1 MQEKELLP
9 HLFRTEYRKIISV
22 LVRHFGFEQFAF
34 AEDIASDTFL
44 IAAETWGLKG
54 LPENPV
60 GWLYTV
66 AKNKARDL
74 VKRNAIF
81 QHKVRVAVI
90 SDEKSD
96 PETDIDLSEENIK
109 DSQLQMMFAI
119 ADPILSMESQIALI
133 LRILC
138 GFGIE
143 EIADAFLTNKETI
156 HKRLTRAKEKIRS
169 AQIKIILPSSGEINQ
184 RVDAVLT
191 SLYLLFNEG
200 YYSSNHDSVLRK
212 DFCLEAMRLTLLL
225 IENEKTNK
233 PSVDALFA
241 LMCFH
246 SSRFDAR
253 VDDKGEIIRYEE
265 QNVELWNEELIL
277 KGHYYL
283 NKASR
288 GKELSS
294 YHIEAAIG
302 YWHTIK
308 DDSTEKWDNI
318 LQLYNQLLFI
328 RYSPVTALNRTY
340 ALSKVKGKTVAIE
353 EAEKLGLTNNHLYHV
368 LLGYLF
374 TGSENTK
381 AVRHLK
387 TALKLAKTDRERNL
401 IRKDLKKVWEYG
413 SMGV

>member
-1 MQEKELLP
+1 MHEKELLP
-9 HLFRTEYRKIISV
+9 HLFRSEYQKITAV
-22 LVRHFGFEQFAF
+22 LVRHFGFEHFAL

-44 IAAETWGLKG
+44 TAAETWGLKG
-54 LPENPV
+54 IPENPV
-60 GWLYTV
+60 AWLYTV
-66 AKNKARDL
+66 AKNKARDQL
-74 VKRNAIF
+74 KRKAVF
-81 QHKVRVAVI
+81 LQKVRTAI
-90 SDEKSD
+90 TTDEKSF
-96 PETDIDLSEENIK
+96 PETDIDLSEDNIK

-119 ADPILSMESQIALI
+119 ANPVLSIESQIALT

-169 AQIKIILPSSGEINQ
+169 AKIKIILPSPVEINQ

-200 YYSSNHDSVLRK
+200 YYSSISDKVLRK
-212 DFCLEAMRLTLLL
+212 DFCLEAMRLTHLL

-233 PSVDALFA
+233 PEAEALFA

-246 SSRFDAR
+246 ASRFEAR
-253 VDDKGEIIRYEE
+253 VDENGEIIRYDE
-265 QNVELWNEELIL
+265 QNVSLWNEELIS

-288 GKELSS
+288 GKVLSS

-308 DDSTEKWDNI
+308 NDSSEKWENI
-318 LQLYNQLLFI
+318 LQLYNQLLFN
-328 RYSPVTALNRTY
+328 RYSPLTALNRTY
-340 ALSKVKGKTVAIE
+340 ALSKVKGKSAAIE
-353 EAEKLGLTNNHLYHV
+353 EAEQLGLHNNHLYHV
-368 LLGYLF
+368 LLGYLY
-374 TGSENTK
+374 TGDDNVK
-381 AVRHLK
+381 ATQHLK
-387 TALKLAKTDRERNL
+387 TAMKLAKTERERNL
-401 IRKDLKKVWEYG
+401 IGKDLKKCESVR
-413 SMGV
+413 V

>member
-9 HLFRTEYRKIISV
+9 HLFRSEYRKITAV
-22 LVRHFGFEQFAF
+22 LVRHFGFEEFAV

-44 IAAETWGLKG
+44 TAAETWGLKG
-54 LPENPV
+54 IPENPV
-60 GWLYTV
+60 AWLYAV
-66 AKNKARDL
+66 AKNKARDQL
-74 VKRNAIF
+74 KRKAVFLQKVKTAI
-81 QHKVRVAVI
+81 
-90 SDEKSD
+90 STDEKSV
-96 PETDIDLSEENIK
+96 PETDIDLSEDNIK

-119 ADPILSMESQIALI
+119 ANPILSMESQIALI

-156 HKRLTRAKEKIRS
+156 HKRLTRAKERIRS
-169 AQIKIILPSSGEINQ
+169 AKIKIILPSPAEINQ

-200 YYSSNHDSVLRK
+200 YYSSIHDTVLRK

-225 IENEKTNK
+225 IENEETNK
-233 PSVDALFA
+233 PQTEALFA

-246 SSRFDAR
+246 ASRFEAR
-253 VDDKGEIIRYEE
+253 VDENGEIIRYDE
-265 QNVELWNEELIL
+265 QNVSLWNEELIS

-308 DDSTEKWDNI
+308 NDSNEKWENI
-318 LQLYNQLLFI
+318 LQLYNQLLFN

-340 ALSKVKGKTVAIE
+340 ALSKVKGKPAAIE

-368 LLGYLF
+368 LLGYLY
-374 TGSENTK
+374 TGSDNAK
-381 AVRHLK
+381 ATWHLK
-387 TALKLAKTDRERNL
+387 TAMKLAKTERERIL
-401 IRKDLKKVWEYG
+401 IGKDLKKVWEYG

>member
-22 LVRHFGFEQFAF
+22 LVRHFGFEQLSL

-60 GWLYTV
+60 AWLYTV
-66 AKNKARDL
+66 AKNKARDQL
-74 VKRNAIF
+74 KRNSVF
-81 QHKVRVAVI
+81 QLKIRTAFI
-90 SDEKSD
+90 KDEKSI
-96 PETDIDLSEENIK
+96 PETDIDLSDENIK

-119 ADPILSMESQIALI
+119 ADPILSLESQIALI

-156 HKRLTRAKEKIRS
+156 HKRLARAKEKLRS
-169 AQIKIILPSSGEINQ
+169 AKIKISLPASGEVNL

-200 YYSSNHDSVLRK
+200 YYSSIRNTVLRK

-225 IENEKTNK
+225 IENEQTNTARTE
-233 PSVDALFA
+233 ALFA

-246 SSRFDAR
+246 ASRFDAR
-253 VDDKGEIIRYEE
+253 TDENGEIIRYDD
-265 QNVELWNEELIL
+265 QNTSLWNEELIS

-288 GKELSS
+288 GKELSR
-294 YHIEAAIG
+294 YHIEAAIA

-308 DDSTEKWDNI
+308 NDHIEKWENI
-318 LQLYNQLLFI
+318 LQLYNQLLCVS
-328 RYSPVTALNRTY
+328 YSPVTALNRTY
-340 ALSKVKGKTVAIE
+340 ALSKINGKQTAID

-368 LLGYLF
+368 LLGYLY
-374 TGSENTK
+374 TGGDYTK
-381 AVRHLK
+381 AIQHLK
-387 TALKLAKTDRERNL
+387 TALKLAKTEKEKSL
-401 IRKDLKKVWEYG
+401 IKKDLEKLI
-413 SMGV
+413 

>member
-1 MQEKELLP
+1 MHDKELLP

-22 LVRHFGFEQFAF
+22 LVRHFGFEQFAL

-54 LPENPV
+54 LPDNPV
-60 GWLYTV
+60 AWLYTV
-66 AKNKARDL
+66 AKNKARDMI
-74 VKRNAIF
+74 KRNTVF

-90 SDEKSD
+90 NDEKSN

-119 ADPILSMESQIALI
+119 ADPLLSIESQIALI

-156 HKRLTRAKEKIRS
+156 HKRLTRAKEKLR
-169 AQIKIILPSSGEINQ
+169 AAKTKIALPSPEEINQ

-200 YYSSNHDSVLRK
+200 YYSSSRDSVLRK

-225 IENEKTNK
+225 IENENTNK
-233 PSVDALFA
+233 PCVEALFA

-246 SSRFDAR
+246 ASRFEAR
-253 VDDKGEIIRYEE
+253 VDENGEIIRYEE
-265 QNVELWNEELIL
+265 QNVALWNEELIL
-277 KGHYYL
+277 KGHYFL
-283 NKASR
+283 NKSSR
-288 GKELSS
+288 GKELSR

-308 DDSTEKWDNI
+308 EDNSEKWENI

-328 RYSPVTALNRTY
+328 VYSPITALNRTY
-340 ALSKVKGKTVAIE
+340 ALSKVKGKPVAIE

-368 LLGYLF
+368 LLGYLYR
-374 TGSENTK
+374 GNESKK
-381 AVRHLK
+381 AIQHLK
-387 TALKLAKTDRERNL
+387 TALKLAKTERERIL
-401 IRKDLKKVWEYG
+401 IGKDILKCESVR
-413 SMGV
+413 V